1 MLTLA
6 DIKKMAYLNDF
17 RKGMDMQRFGDVRDF
32 EYSIY
37 NVNASPVAEISAKV
51 RMGEDS
57 YTQTSVIVEEDYADI
72 SEYHCDCD
80 EVVRYDGICKHCVAV
95 LAEYVQKR
103 RVKEVFDVKWNKTD
117 TIQRGFLQQTP
128 VGMKIS

>member
-80 EVVRYDGICKHCVAV
+80 EVVCY
-95 LAEYVQKR
+95 
-103 RVKEVFDVKWNKTD
+103 FD
-117 TIQRGFLQQTP
+117 
-128 VGMKIS
+128 

>member
-37 NVNASPVAEISAKV
+37 NVNASPVAEISAKNKKG
-51 RMGEDS
+51 RR
-57 YTQTSVIVEEDYADI
+57 QLHADK
-72 SEYHCDCD
+72 CDRGRRLC
-80 EVVRYDGICKHCVAV
+80 RY
-95 LAEYVQKR
+95 Q
-103 RVKEVFDVKWNKTD
+103 
-117 TIQRGFLQQTP
+117 
-128 VGMKIS
+128 